1 MALDHTAT
9 LSPATMITR
18 LEGMLGC
25 SQLTEWEEGFV
36 TGMVE
41 LRDSGVVTRLTP
53 AQLEKLTRLHDQ
65 HFAG

>member
-1 MALDHTAT
+1 MALDHQASV
-9 LSPATMITR
+9 SPAIMITR

-25 SQLTEWEEGFV
+25 SKFTEWEEDFV
-36 TGMVE
+36 SDLVE